1 LYHLG
6 KVLSPHF
13 TRTFLDKETLF
24 SMRKYLGLAVAVL
37 SLCSAA
43 LAADEF
49 KIDPNH
55 SSVNFSVSHAMGIS
69 TVVGRFTQ
77 FEGKITFDDKDVTKS
92 AVSVSIK
99 TDSINTDVQRR
110 DEDLRNNYFEVAKF
124 PEITFQSKSVEKKG
138 NDYVAHGTLTI
149 HGVSKDVDLPFEF
162 KGPVDAGQGRGKVM
176 GAHGSLTVNRLDFGV
191 GKSTPMIGSDVKIDL
206 YVEAHMAPP
215 APAPG
220 K

>member
-1 LYHLG
+1 
-6 KVLSPHF
+6 
-13 TRTFLDKETLF
+13 
-24 SMRKYLGLAVAVL
+24 MRKYLGLAVAVL
-37 SLCSAA
+37 SLCGAA

-55 SSVNFSVSHAMGIS
+55 SSVNFAVSHAGGIS

-77 FEGKITFDDKDVTKS
+77 FEGKIVFDDKDVTKS
-92 AVSVSIK
+92 SVNVTIK
-99 TDSINTDVQRR
+99 ADSINTDVQRR

-124 PEITFQSKSVEKKG
+124 PEITFQSKSIEKKG

-162 KGPVDAGQGRGKVM
+162 KGPVDVGQGRGKVM

-191 GKSTPMIGSDVKIDL
+191 GKAAPMIGNDVKIDL
-206 YVEAHMAPP
+206 YVEARMAPP